1 MPKETIKRCH
11 EEEEE
16 QEEED
21 SSLVVYLTVCGA
33 LNYAACKLTFNFL
46 PACLLLLLSFSLLVN
61 HLSTTKREGDAV
73 GRQSKLICIN
83 VAEAKQKPTTNQK
96 LPSARCLPP
105 PPCCCCSCCCCCI
118 VGQRPRRKFANKKS
132 KLISFAPV
140 AAAAA
145 IKKRCPSSAQINYN
159 WSRRC
164 SPSCTLSRSLSP
176 SLSPPIISGSVS
188 DAPGDSQSGVE
199 QRRQTAS

>member
-1 MPKETIKRCH
+1 MQI
-11 EEEEE
+11 
-16 QEEED
+16 
-21 SSLVVYLTVCGA
+21 
-33 LNYAACKLTFNFL
+33 NFQFPASL
-46 PACLLLLLSFSLLVN
+46 PAPSPLFLLLVN

-83 VAEAKQKPTTNQK
+83 VAKAKQKPTTNQK

-164 SPSCTLSRSLSP
+164 SPPCTLSRSLSP
-176 SLSPPIISGSVS
+176 SLLPPIISGSVS